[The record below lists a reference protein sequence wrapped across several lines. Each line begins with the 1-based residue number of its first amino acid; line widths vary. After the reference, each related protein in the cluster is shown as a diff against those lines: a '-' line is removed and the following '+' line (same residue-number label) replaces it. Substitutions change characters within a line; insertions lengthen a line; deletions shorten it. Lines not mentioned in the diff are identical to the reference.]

1 MPIPQV
7 RSEKAGEIL
16 RRTREARQL
25 PLEEVA
31 KKTKIS
37 MRFLN
42 ALEKGEDRILPADVF
57 VRGFLRSYARILGLD
72 PEEIV
77 EQYKQDHGL
86 TASGVDE
93 DPARPLPL
101 FFLWVSLAVIGVGL
115 AAGLVFFFWPRS
127 RSPILPL
134 MPETVSKAEPAPGA
148 EPVPKR
154 ETAAGAPQSPAPAA
168 AAPAHSMDSVDL
180 LFSRHCWV
188 LVRTDNVKAYEGFKE
203 AGDQLKYQIR
213 DVFYLKVGDAGA
225 VQVTHN
231 GKPYP
236 RLGDEGQPVELN
248 ITASSGTP

>member
-25 PLEEVA
+25 PLEEIA

-37 MRFLN
+37 MRFLS
-42 ALEKGEDRILPADVF
+42 AIEKGEDRILPADVF

-77 EQYKQDHGL
+77 EQYKQDHGM
-86 TASGVDE
+86 TAGGMDE
-93 DPARPLPL
+93 DHARPLPL

-127 RSPILPL
+127 RSPILPV
-134 MPETVSKAEPAPGA
+134 MPEAASKTETAPRTEPAPA
-148 EPVPKR
+148 M
-154 ETAAGAPQSPAPAA
+154 TPAPASA
-168 AAPAHSMDSVDL
+168 PSSPAHGMDSVDL

-248 ITASSGTP
+248 INASSGTP

>member
-16 RRTREARQL
+16 RRTREARQIS
-25 PLEEVA
+25 LEEIA

-37 MRFLN
+37 LRFLR
-42 ALEKGEDRILPADVF
+42 AIEKGEDRILPADVF

-72 PEEIV
+72 SEEIV
-77 EQYKQDHGL
+77 EQYKQDHGIL
-86 TASGVDE
+86 AGGGDE
-93 DPARPLPL
+93 DNARPLPL
-101 FFLWVSLAVIGVGL
+101 FFLWVSLAVIGVCL
-115 AAGLVFFFWPRS
+115 VAALVFFFRPWS
-127 RSPILPL
+127 KSPGPPL
-134 MPETVSKAEPAPGA
+134 IP
-148 EPVPKR
+148 EPVSR
-154 ETAAGAPQSPAPAA
+154 TEAAPSMPPAPAS
-168 AAPAHSMDSVDL
+168 APASPARAMDSVDL

-188 LVRTDNVKAYEGFKE
+188 LVRTDNVKAWEGFKE

-213 DVFYLKVGDAGA
+213 DAFYLKVGDAGA

-248 ITASSGTP
+248 ITPSGGNP